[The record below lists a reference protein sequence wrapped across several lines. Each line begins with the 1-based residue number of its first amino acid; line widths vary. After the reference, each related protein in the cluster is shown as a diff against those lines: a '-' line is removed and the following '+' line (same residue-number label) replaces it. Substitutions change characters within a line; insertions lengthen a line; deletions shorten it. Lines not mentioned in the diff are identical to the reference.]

1 MKKLLFYI
9 NSLSKGGAE
18 RVMANLAN
26 SFAQDGYDVVFVTS
40 LSKQQYELD
49 ELVKHRIIDDK
60 NRNVISK
67 NIVRIKRLSQV
78 CKEEKP
84 DLIISFTIEA
94 SVRAIIAAKL
104 RKIPNIVSV
113 RNAPQIIFERK
124 RGKIA
129 KRLYR
134 YTDGIVCQ
142 NLSAK
147 QYFSDELQKKITV
160 IPNMINPDFILEPYT
175 GERRKKVVNVG
186 RLETQKNQ
194 ALLISAFSIFHKKHP
209 DWTLCIY
216 GEGSLRDKLTQ
227 HIDEL
232 GLKEYVEMPGVI
244 DNVAGAIHQ
253 DGMFVLSSDFE
264 GSPNALLE
272 AMVEG
277 IPSIST
283 DCIGDGARDVID
295 SGKNGFLVSR
305 GDAEGLAEAMD
316 KIASDNE
323 FAQELSGEAVKLR
336 DKLAP
341 DKVYGM
347 WKEYIEKMSLSS

>member
-26 SFAQDGYDVVFVTS
+26 SFAQDGYDVVLVTS

-49 ELVKHRIIDDK
+49 KLVKHRILDDK
-60 NRNVISK
+60 NRNVVFK

-94 SVRAIIAAKL
+94 SVRAVIVAKL
-104 RKIPNIVSV
+104 RKIPKIVSV
-113 RNAPQIIFERK
+113 RNAPPIIFK
-124 RGKIA
+124 GMRGKIA

-134 YTDGIVCQ
+134 YADGIVCQ

-147 QYFSDELQKKITV
+147 QYFSDELQKKIAV
-160 IPNMINPDFILEPYT
+160 IPNMLNPDFLLEPYV
-175 GERRKKVVNVG
+175 GERRKRVVNAG
-186 RLETQKNQ
+186 RLEAQKNQ
-194 ALLISAFSIFHKKHP
+194 ALLINAFSIFHKKHP

-216 GEGSLRDKLTQ
+216 GEGSLRDKLTEQ
-227 HIDEL
+227 IDGL

-244 DNVAGAIHQ
+244 NNVANAIHQ

-264 GSPNALLE
+264 GLPNALLE

-277 IPSIST
+277 LPAIST

-295 SGKNGFLVSR
+295 SGKNGLLVSR

-323 FAQELSGEAVKLR
+323 FARGLSSEAVKLR
-336 DKLAP
+336 DKLSP
-341 DKVYGM
+341 DKVYSM
-347 WKEYIEKMSLSS
+347 WKQYIEEFI

>member
-26 SFAQDGYDVVFVTS
+26 SFAQDGYDVVLVTS
-40 LSKQQYELD
+40 LSKQQYKLND
-49 ELVKHRIIDDK
+49 LVKHRILDDK
-60 NRNVISK
+60 NRNLVSK
-67 NIVRIKRLSQV
+67 NIIRIKRLSQV
-78 CKEEKP
+78 CKEENP

-94 SVRAIIAAKL
+94 SVRAVIAARL

-134 YTDGIVCQ
+134 YADGIVCQ

-160 IPNMINPDFILEPYT
+160 IPNMLNPDFILEPFI
-175 GERRKKVVNVG
+175 GERRKRVVNVG
-186 RLETQKNQ
+186 RLDTQKNH
-194 ALLISAFSIFHKKHP
+194 ALLIEAFSIFHKKHP
-209 DWTLCIY
+209 DWTMCIY
-216 GEGSLRDKLTQ
+216 GEGILRDKLTQ
-227 HIDEL
+227 QVDEL
-232 GLKEYVEMPGVI
+232 GLKEYVEMPGII
-244 DNVAGAIHQ
+244 DDIANTIRQ

-264 GSPNALLE
+264 GVPNALLE

-283 DCIGDGARDVID
+283 DCIGNGARDVID
-295 SGKNGFLVSR
+295 SGKNGILVPIK
-305 GDAEGLAEAMD
+305 DAAKLADAMD
-316 KIASDNE
+316 KVASDNE
-323 FAQELSGEAVKLR
+323 FAQRLSDESVKLR

-341 DKVYGM
+341 DKIYNM
-347 WKEYIEKMSLSS
+347 WREYIEEFI